1 MTQEGIDSVD
11 WRSTGYYTWR
21 TRPRRKCQSKSF
33 RPIAFHSFEAGAKKL
48 LTEEDRRE
56 LELALVADPKR
67 GKVIERT
74 GGFRKV
80 RFARPSRR
88 EGKRGGTL
96 VIYYLLDRRDR
107 IYLLLVYAKGVK
119 DNLTRA
125 EENELRKLAKAL
137 EEEEI

>member
-1 MTQEGIDSVD
+1 LQVG
-11 WRSTGYYTWR
+11 R
-21 TRPRRKCQSKSF
+21 TPEA
-33 RPIAFHSFEAGAKKL
+33 PIEFVATHSFESSAKKL
-48 LTEEDRRE
+48 LSEEDRRE
-56 LELALVADPKR
+56 LELLLLGDPRR

-80 RFARPSRR
+80 RFARPSRH
-88 EGKRGGTL
+88 EGKSGGTR

-119 DNLTRA
+119 DTLTRA

-137 EEEEI
+137 EEER

>member
-1 MTQEGIDSVD
+1 MTVG
-11 WRSTGYYTWR
+11 STGYHTSR
-21 TRPRRKCQSKSF
+21 AEPGRRSES
-33 RPIAFHSFEAGAKKL
+33 IEVVSTHSFEAGAKKL
-48 LTEEDRRE
+48 LTEDDRRE
-56 LELALVADPKR
+56 LELMLVEDPKR
-67 GKVIERT
+67 GQVIERT

-88 EGKRGGTL
+88 EGKSGGTR
-96 VIYYLLDRRDR
+96 VIYYFLDRRDR

-137 EEEEI
+137 KEET

>member
-1 MTQEGIDSVD
+1 MVL
-11 WRSTGYYTWR
+11 STTLKGPE
-21 TRPRRKCQSKSF
+21 PREV
-33 RPIAFHSFEAGAKKL
+33 PIEVVSTHSFEASAKKL

-56 LELALVADPKR
+56 LELLLVEDPKR
-67 GKVIERT
+67 GQVIERT

-88 EGKRGGTL
+88 EGKSGGTR
-96 VIYYLLDRRDR
+96 VIYYFLDRRDR

-125 EENELRKLAKAL
+125 EENELKKLAKAL
-137 EEEEI
+137 EEEK

>member
-1 MTQEGIDSVD
+1 MVLGTTLRLGYSRRHRIEFITTQ
-11 WRSTGYYTWR
+11 R
-21 TRPRRKCQSKSF
+21 
-33 RPIAFHSFEAGAKKL
+33 FEISAKKL

-56 LELALVADPKR
+56 LELLLLEDPKR
-67 GKVIERT
+67 GQLIERT

-88 EGKRGGTL
+88 EGKSGGTR

-119 DNLTRA
+119 DDLTRA
-125 EENELRKLAKAL
+125 EENELRKLARAL
-137 EEEEI
+137 EEEQ